1 MPCCLFL
8 QKTLYRIKGAQKILK
23 MHQELYDDSGS
34 DIHLRWIKNDQD
46 ELEKLYEKYTELM
59 VSNES

>member
-1 MPCCLFL
+1 
-8 QKTLYRIKGAQKILK
+8 

-59 VSNES
+59 VSNESWPTDTPAIGMSFYNKSWV